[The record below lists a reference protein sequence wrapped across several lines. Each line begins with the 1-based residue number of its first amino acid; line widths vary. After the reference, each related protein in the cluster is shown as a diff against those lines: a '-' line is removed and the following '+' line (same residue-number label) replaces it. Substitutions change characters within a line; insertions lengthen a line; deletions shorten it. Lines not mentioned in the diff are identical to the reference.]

1 MCESESPIQIDD
13 HARWI
18 QTDAITGYKVNR
30 LDEFAIEEAMLLK
43 EVYPGTNIDAITIG
57 PDRSA
62 KVIKPALIRKKQAGS
77 IDRIKC
83 RLHYRC

>member
-1 MCESESPIQIDD
+1 M
-13 HARWI
+13 
-18 QTDAITGYKVNR
+18 TGYKVNR
-30 LDEFAIEEAMLLK
+30 LDEFAIEEAVLLK

-77 IDRIKC
+77 
-83 RLHYRC
+83 